1 MKVRHAGH
9 EVAVMEVTLHL
20 AFSGPLIHVRERT
33 RASTAGIA
41 AAAARARLRRGRTG
55 ALRGDRKDRK
65 LRIQLLAMTLG
76 ALGLILAVHQSLEF
90 VIAVFTDVFKNG
102 HGPLPDL
109 RDVPL
114 SII

>member
-20 AFSGPLIHVRERT
+20 AFSVPLIHVRERT

-41 AAAARARLRRGRTG
+41 AAAARSCLRGRRTRT
-55 ALRGDRKDRK
+55 LRCDGKDRQ
-65 LRIQLLAMTLG
+65 LRIQLLAMTLW
-76 ALGLILAVHQSLEF
+76 ALGLVLAVHQSLEF